1 MMCNVGRRAAFI
13 ECAGPWSHW
22 LAEKSLNKKIS
33 NPMVMNAVKGVD
45 QYLVDNKEEYR
56 SVFKEDDL
64 DD

>member
-1 MMCNVGRRAAFI
+1 
-13 ECAGPWSHW
+13 
-22 LAEKSLNKKIS
+22 
-33 NPMVMNAVKGVD
+33 MVMNAVKGVD